1 MIRCFEQLGEI
12 HLTWKNELQLQ
23 WTEDS
28 SPGFL
33 DWVSPEGVFF
43 CLFVFVCFCLFFNPH
58 KSSDTECPTNLIGEA
73 EVKFDLN

>member
-1 MIRCFEQLGEI
+1 MIRCFEQLGKI

-33 DWVSPEGVFF
+33 DWVSPEGV
-43 CLFVFVCFCLFFNPH
+43 LFFFLNPH

-73 EVKFDLN
+73 EVKFYLN